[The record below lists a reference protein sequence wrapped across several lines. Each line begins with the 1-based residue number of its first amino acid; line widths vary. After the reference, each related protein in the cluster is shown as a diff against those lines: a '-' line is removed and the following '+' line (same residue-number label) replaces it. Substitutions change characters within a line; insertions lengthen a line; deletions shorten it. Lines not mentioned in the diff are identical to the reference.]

1 MSRTLK
7 QLTFGSA
14 FFIIFALAALGA
26 YSFYFR
32 SSPSC
37 TDNKQNQSE
46 SGVDCGGSCIPCEVK
61 GLNIITEEIKIFST
75 SKSQITLLAKVR
87 NPSQN
92 FSASFSYKFNLGGTL
107 AGQRELRGRETLAPQ
122 KIQYIVVPNLPIDE
136 ERINGVSLD
145 ISELNWNENNLPVL
159 NIRVNS
165 QSNVD
170 KNRVTVTGVLSNN
183 SAANLPTIKLTALLF
198 DREGKALNVSI
209 TELEKVEAFSER
221 QFIVFFPEIEWLAEN
236 VDPKKT
242 EIQWELDDESP

>member
-1 MSRTLK
+1 
-7 QLTFGSA
+7 
-14 FFIIFALAALGA
+14 IFPTG
-26 YSFYFR
+26 
-32 SSPSC
+32 
-37 TDNKQNQSE
+37 
-46 SGVDCGGSCIPCEVK
+46 
-61 GLNIITEEIKIFST
+61 
-75 SKSQITLLAKVR
+75 KSQITLLAKVR

-92 FSASFSYKFNLGGTL
+92 FSASFYYKFNKGGTL
-107 AGQRELRGRETLAPQ
+107 AGQREIRGRETLAPQ

-198 DREGKALNVSI
+198 DKEGKVLNASI
-209 TELEKVEAFSER
+209 TELGKIEAFSER
-221 QFIVFFPEIEWLAEN
+221 QFIVFFPEVEGLTKN
-236 VDPKKT
+236 VDPQKT
-242 EIQWELDDESP
+242 EIQWELDDESL